1 VAGASKG
8 GSISEE
14 NALRAAGWCSYLETH
29 VLRVYYPLLDTPG
42 RRAQTLLHHLQM
54 GDIKHGSKTREIW
67 RKEYSGLNSSENLRE
82 ALEITIK
89 PTGGGRP
96 SERLHL
102 HPDLRD

>member
-1 VAGASKG
+1 
-8 GSISEE
+8 
-14 NALRAAGWCSYLETH
+14 
-29 VLRVYYPLLDTPG
+29 
-42 RRAQTLLHHLQM
+42 M

-67 RKEYSGLNSSENLRE
+67 RKEYPGLNSSENLRE
-82 ALEITIK
+82 ALEILEDLGWVRRFTIK